1 MLKKTNPGI
10 KFNPGL
16 ALIGV
21 RTTGPDAEV
30 AETSYQFLILEAV
43 FFYDREKTYPS
54 SLITVLTF
62 LVTNNKMN

>member
-30 AETSYQFLILEAV
+30 AETVYQLLILEAV

-54 SLITVLTF
+54 LLITVLTF